1 MTGKVCKGCRAQV
14 ASVDGSEFGF
24 SGLSFF
30 KSRNSRQGSPANSE
44 IVTHKKS
51 PESLQVDYKI
61 KEYNACCEEFISRDA
76 ELNEQ
81 LKRLQQNPVSILL
94 HDEINFFDIF
104 CGDYGSIPVFGS
116 HSTSKNY
123 YSRFQALCD
132 NYSTAVVNKPKF
144 SKLCKI
150 FFEYQQ
156 YYFEKLSKLYLKRH
170 FDIKKRDILYAFL
183 NGLRSSIDAKQF
195 KHYNMQ
201 LEQYKTECE
210 QNATNMESMQDN
222 FCHMLVLHYK
232 MNFPWHWYSTASSSF
247 PPAQET
253 PEQKVQRL
261 IKNYSRD
268 YSTLQKFF
276 KKDTTAKLAET
287 IKLKLKQIDVNEFK
301 QTFEAHN
308 SNPNTINNDNKY
320 ESDLRESFLAY
331 CKETEINNVQDALED
346 YVQRQISEFQKR
358 KTLVRTI
365 EHTKKS
371 KYFILKMQQSYKQMI
386 TEIEAN
392 TSTDTYTL
400 LKCLTEV
407 MQTLLTTQHE
417 DLCAAETQYQKKIE
431 SQKELN
437 QNFYRAY
444 WQQLEASLET

>member
-1 MTGKVCKGCRAQV
+1 
-14 ASVDGSEFGF
+14 
-24 SGLSFF
+24 
-30 KSRNSRQGSPANSE
+30 
-44 IVTHKKS
+44 
-51 PESLQVDYKI
+51 
-61 KEYNACCEEFISRDA
+61 
-76 ELNEQ
+76 
-81 LKRLQQNPVSILL
+81 
-94 HDEINFFDIF
+94 
-104 CGDYGSIPVFGS
+104 
-116 HSTSKNY
+116 
-123 YSRFQALCD
+123 
-132 NYSTAVVNKPKF
+132 
-144 SKLCKI
+144 
-150 FFEYQQ
+150 
-156 YYFEKLSKLYLKRH
+156 
-170 FDIKKRDILYAFL
+170 
-183 NGLRSSIDAKQF
+183 
-195 KHYNMQ
+195 
-201 LEQYKTECE
+201 
-210 QNATNMESMQDN
+210 
-222 FCHMLVLHYK
+222 
-232 MNFPWHWYSTASSSF
+232 
-247 PPAQET
+247 
-253 PEQKVQRL
+253 VQRL

-287 IKLKLKQIDVNEFK
+287 IKLELKQIDVNEFK